1 MSEVLIRIDV
11 GQGRVPRKWSLA
23 QRPAGRRAGPAS
35 SLMVKRPGARRT
47 GDADLPIAHWRLAL
61 RFVKVSARRLAGSGC
76 PWRGG
81 RESDLHGSM

>member
-11 GQGRVPRKWSLA
+11 GQGRAAKMAVGAKTR
-23 QRPAGRRAGPAS
+23 GRRAGTAS

-61 RFVKVSARRLAGSGC
+61 RLVKVSARRLAGSGC
-76 PWRGG
+76 PWRGR